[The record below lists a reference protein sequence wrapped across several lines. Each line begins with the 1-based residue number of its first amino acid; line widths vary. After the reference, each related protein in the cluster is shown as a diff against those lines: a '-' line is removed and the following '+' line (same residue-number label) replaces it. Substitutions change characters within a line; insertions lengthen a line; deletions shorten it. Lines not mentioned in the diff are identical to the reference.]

1 MPDIYKEYLA
11 KQSNSLSYKVRG
23 AIFEV
28 HKVLGPGLMEA
39 AYEAALMRELEL
51 CGLKAE
57 SQKPIPVIYKGVKVK
72 EAYIADIIVE
82 DKIIIELKSVEELK
96 KVHYKQLINYLHLS
110 DLYTG
115 FLVNFNCTSLN
126 KENFSRVYNNEAS
139 DKSEI

>member
-11 KQSNSLSYKVRG
+11 KQKESLSYKVRG

-28 HKVLGPGLMEA
+28 HRELGPGLLEA
-39 AYEAALMRELEL
+39 AYEAALIHELRL
-51 CGLKAE
+51 IGLKAE
-57 SQKPIPVIYKGVKVK
+57 PQQPIPVIYKGVEIKD
-72 EAYIADIIVE
+72 AYIADIIVE
-82 DKIIIELKSVEELK
+82 NKIIIELKSVEELK
-96 KVHYKQLINYLHLS
+96 KVHYKQLINYLRLS

-115 FLVNFNCTSLN
+115 FLVNFNCISLN